1 MEIRPPLC
9 ITSRL
14 LPGFRLD
21 GGEVSI
27 EYADRPGDDGRTR
40 YRYWVDL
47 NATVDGKSIGNC
59 CVHVADDLQSG
70 CGGGNLQEGLASL
83 LSFLSA
89 CGESVNYGVWDSE
102 ARGENTDLFPV
113 AIGEWAAQNSDELST
128 LSMDLEEGPDLIV
141 E

>member
-1 MEIRPPLC
+1 MEIKPPLC

-40 YRYWVDL
+40 YRYWIDL

-89 CGESVNYGVWDSE
+89 CGESVNWGNHTRDN
-102 ARGENTDLFPV
+102 GENAYIFPEAV
-113 AIGEWAAQNSDELST
+113 GRWCARNEDELSILAT
-128 LSMDLEEGPDLIV
+128 ELEETGNLI
-141 E
+141 EE